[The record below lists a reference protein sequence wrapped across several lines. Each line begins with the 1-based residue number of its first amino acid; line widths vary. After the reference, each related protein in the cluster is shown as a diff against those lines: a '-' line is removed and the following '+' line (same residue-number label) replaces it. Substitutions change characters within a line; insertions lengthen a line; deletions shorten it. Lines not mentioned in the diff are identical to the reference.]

1 MQKTTLADIAK
12 SLGVSKTLVSL
23 VLNGRGDE
31 HGISSDTQAK
41 VLKKAKELNYRP
53 NPIVRGL
60 RTGKSHTIGL
70 IVTDISNIF
79 MAKIARAIEDKVRK
93 YGYHLIFCSS
103 DEDTER
109 ENALIQMMQERQAD
123 GLIIMSAAKEPE
135 RIQQLLKEEYPFV
148 LIDRF
153 LDDTKTNYVGVDN
166 FESSK
171 QAVLHLLDE
180 GYQKI
185 AFLGITP
192 KHISPIV
199 DRERGYLDA
208 LKSRKIKLDHSLV
221 CDIPFDDIKTSV
233 YKELD
238 QLCFP
243 KKKIDAIFAANN
255 SIAIACLQYFKEKK
269 LNVPSD
275 IALISYDD
283 IDLFSFMT
291 PPISAVAQPIQSIG
305 EKAVDL
311 LMKHIDAKKTKGQVL
326 EHHEIKGELIVREST
341 RTQK

>member
-12 SLGVSKTLVSL
+12 ALGVSKTLVSL

-31 HGISSDTQAK
+31 HGISADTPK
-41 VLKKAKELNYRP
+41 RVLIKAKELNYRP
-53 NPIVRGL
+53 NPIARGL

-93 YGYHLIFCSS
+93 FGYHLIFCSS

-135 RIQQLLKEEYPFV
+135 RIQELLKEDYPFV

-153 LDDTKTNYVGVDN
+153 LEDTKTNYVGVDN

-171 QAVLHLLDE
+171 QAVLHLLDQ
-180 GYQKI
+180 GYENV

-192 KHISPIV
+192 KHLSPIV
-199 DRERGYLDA
+199 DRERGYLEA
-208 LKSRKIKLDHSLV
+208 LKIRNIKLNKKLA
-221 CDIPFDDIKTSV
+221 CDIPFDNIKSAV
-233 YKELD
+233 YKELNE
-238 QLCFP
+238 LCFP
-243 KKKIDAIFAANN
+243 EKKIDAIFAANN
-255 SIAIACLQYFKEKK
+255 SIAIACLQFFKEKG
-269 LNVPSD
+269 LQLPTDV
-275 IALISYDD
+275 ALISYDD
-283 IDLFSFMT
+283 IDLFSFT
-291 PPISAVAQPIQSIG
+291 NPPVSAVAQPIQDIG

-311 LMKHIDAKKTKGQVL
+311 LMQYINAKSSKGLEL
-326 EHHEIKGELIVREST
+326 EHHEIKGQLIIREST
-341 RTQK
+341 MK